1 MADWEAPRPGCP
13 DRKPP
18 PENLETENRELT
30 NWVHPSIPL
39 ARSGNADMFTLPMS
53 APHSPTTNAQFARVA
68 TTENP
73 FQYTCGME
81 MDDLTLAYETY
92 GTLNAERTNAI
103 LLFHALSGSQ
113 HAAGYC
119 ASVPG
124 TNGRWTEDCQRGWWE
139 LFIGPDKAL
148 DTSKFFIIC
157 VNFPGGCY
165 GSTGP
170 TSINPR
176 TGKPYAADFPQVS
189 TADVVRSQARLL
201 DLLGIEKLH
210 AVIGP
215 SVGGLMVLNF
225 ATLFPDR
232 VRLIV
237 SIASGM
243 RTTVLTRLGVFEQV
257 MAIENDPNFRGGD
270 YHGKDEPEYGL
281 ALARMISH
289 KTFVHL
295 DAIER
300 RARGE
305 VVQRDD
311 QLSWYRV
318 GHNVES
324 YMLHQGK
331 KFVKRFDAN
340 TYLRICDM
348 WLRFD
353 PLVHAAVEN
362 YGQLLAISRNAGHHW
377 LVFSIDSDFCFYPEE
392 QAELVRWLEQA
403 GVSNMHITVHSDK
416 GHDSFLL
423 EPALYTP
430 HLAYTLKRGVTTQAA
445 WEEDNLGL

>member
-1 MADWEAPRPGCP
+1 
-13 DRKPP
+13 
-18 PENLETENRELT
+18 
-30 NWVHPSIPL
+30 
-39 ARSGNADMFTLPMS
+39 MFPVPMS
-53 APHSPTTNAQFARVA
+53 VPHSNTTQAQFARVA
-68 TTENP
+68 TPENP
-73 FQYTCGME
+73 FRFTFGME

-92 GTLNAERTNAI
+92 GSLNADKTNAI

-119 ASVPG
+119 PSVPN
-124 TNGRWTEDCQRGWWE
+124 TNGRWTEDCHRGWWE
-139 LFIGPDKAL
+139 LFIGPGKAL
-148 DTSKFFIIC
+148 DTEKFFVIC
-157 VNFPGGCY
+157 VNFVGGCY

-170 TSINPR
+170 ASPDAK
-176 TGKPYAADFPQVS
+176 TGKAYAAKFPQVS

-215 SVGGLMVLNF
+215 SVGGLMTLNF
-225 ATLFPDR
+225 ASLFPER

-243 RTTVLTRLGVFEQV
+243 RTTVLSRLAVFEQV
-257 MAIENDPNFRGGD
+257 MAIENDPHFKGGD
-270 YHGKDEPEYGL
+270 YYGGPEPEYGM

-300 RARGE
+300 RARGD
-305 VVQRDD
+305 VVQASD
-311 QLSWYRV
+311 QLSWYKV

-348 WLRFD
+348 WLRYD
-353 PLVHAAVEN
+353 PLRDANVEN
-362 YGQLLAISRNAGHHW
+362 HGELFAISRRAGHHW

-403 GVSNMHITVHSDK
+403 GVSNMHITVHSEK

-430 HLAYTLKRGVTTQAA
+430 HLAYTLKRGVTTDAA

>member
-1 MADWEAPRPGCP
+1 MPAIPEETRPQIA
-13 DRKPP
+13 RIAT
-18 PENLETENRELT
+18 PET
-30 NWVHPSIPL
+30 PL
-39 ARSGNADMFTLPMS
+39 
-53 APHSPTTNAQFARVA
+53 QF
-68 TTENP
+68 
-73 FQYTCGME
+73 TCGAV
-81 MDDLTLAYETY
+81 MDDLSLAYETH
-92 GTLNAERTNAI
+92 GTLNADKTNAI

-113 HAAGYC
+113 HAAGQC
-119 ASVPG
+119 SAVPEA
-124 TNGRWTEDCQRGWWE
+124 NGRWTEDCKRGWWD
-139 LFIGPDKAL
+139 LFIGPGKAL
-148 DTSKFFIIC
+148 DTDKFFIIC
-157 VNFPGGCY
+157 ANYLGGCY

-170 TSINPR
+170 ASINPK
-176 TGKPYAADFPQVS
+176 TGTPYAASFPQVG

-201 DLLGIEKLH
+201 DHLGIGRLH
-210 AVIGP
+210 AVVGASI
-215 SVGGLMVLNF
+215 GGLMTLNF

-237 SIASGM
+237 SIASGQ
-243 RTTVLTRLGVFEQV
+243 RTTVLTRLALFEQV
-257 MAIENDPNFRGGD
+257 MAIENDPHFRGGD
-270 YHGKDEPEYGL
+270 FYGGPSPEYGL

-300 RARGE
+300 RARGDVIQAE
-305 VVQRDD
+305 D
-311 QLSWYRV
+311 QLAWYRV

-348 WLRFD
+348 WLRYD
-353 PLVHAAVEN
+353 PLRDAGVEDC
-362 YGQLLAISRNAGHHW
+362 GQLFAISRQAGHHW

-392 QAELVRWLEQA
+392 QAELVRWLEQS

-430 HLAYTLKRGVTTQAA
+430 HLAYTLRRGVESADA
-445 WEEDNLGL
+445 WDNDALGL